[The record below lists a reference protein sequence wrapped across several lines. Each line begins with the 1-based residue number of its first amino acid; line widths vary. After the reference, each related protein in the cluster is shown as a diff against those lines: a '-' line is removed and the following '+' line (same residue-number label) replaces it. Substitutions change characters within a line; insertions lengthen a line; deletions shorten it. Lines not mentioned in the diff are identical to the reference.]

1 MERTV
6 FVMIKHIV
14 LWRMNDTEDK
24 ADRAAD
30 IKKQLEALKDKIDF
44 IVDIHVGL
52 NFNTTDQASDV
63 VLESVF
69 NTKEDL
75 EAYQTHPAH
84 VAVGKDYVRPNVKE
98 RRVIDYEF

>member
-1 MERTV
+1 
-6 FVMIKHIV
+6 MIKHIV

-52 NFNTTDQASDV
+52 NFNTTDSASDV

-75 EAYQTHPAH
+75 EKYQNHPAH
-84 VAVGKDYVRPNVKE
+84 VAVGAEYVRPNVKE